1 MKNNKYII
9 LIPVY
14 NDWQSVFKLIED
26 IDLQINKESVDIL
39 IINDASTENFI
50 NNPKNLPKINSVKI
64 INLIKNGGHRKA
76 IATGLKYCQ
85 ENLGYDYIIPMDGD
99 GEDRPEELKEFF
111 EKVEKTQ
118 PEVITA
124 IRIKRSENF
133 LFKFFYLIH
142 KIFTHL
148 ITGKLIKFGN
158 YTCLSKNAVSKIL
171 SDGSVWL
178 SFSGAVTKHFSA
190 YSTINSI
197 RGKRY
202 FGPSKMTIF
211 SLILHSLRISTVFRE
226 NIFIRVV
233 IFILSFGLL
242 AYYSSSYFLIISL
255 AGWVFLF
262 FIICLALD
270 DDVKKL
276 NNCLNNIKSLSD
288 IYSR

>member
-1 MKNNKYII
+1 MKKYII
-9 LIPVY
+9 LIPVF
-14 NDWQSVFKLIED
+14 NDWQSVFKLIEN
-26 IDLQINKESVDIL
+26 IDLQINNETIDI
-39 IINDASTENFI
+39 IIVNDASTESFD
-50 NNPKNLPKINSVKI
+50 NNQKQFSKINSVKI

-85 ENLGYDYIIPMDGD
+85 ENLEYDYIIPMDGD
-99 GEDRPEELKEFF
+99 GEDRPEELKDFF
-111 EKVEKTQ
+111 NQVQETQ

-124 IRIKRSENF
+124 TRIKRSESF
-133 LFKFFYLIH
+133 LFKFLYSMH

-158 YTCLSKNAVSKIL
+158 YTCLSKNAVSKLL

-178 SFSGAVTKHFSA
+178 SYSGAVTKHFPQFS
-190 YSTINSI
+190 IIQSI

-202 FGPSKMTIF
+202 FGPSKMSI
-211 SLILHSLRISTVFRE
+211 LALLLHSFRISTVFRE

-233 IFILSFGLL
+233 IVILIFGLL
-242 AYYSSSYFLIISL
+242 AYYSSAYFLIPSL

-270 DDVKKL
+270 DDIKKL

-288 IYSR
+288 IYNR

>member
-1 MKNNKYII
+1 MKKYII
-9 LIPVY
+9 LIPVF
-14 NDWQSVFKLIED
+14 NDWQSVFKLIEN
-26 IDLQINKESVDIL
+26 IDLQINNQTIDIV
-39 IINDASTENFI
+39 IVNDASTESFD
-50 NNPKNLPKINSVKI
+50 NNQKQFSKINSVKI

-85 ENLGYDYIIPMDGD
+85 ENLEYDYIIPMDGD
-99 GEDRPEELKEFF
+99 GEDRPEELKDFF
-111 EKVEKTQ
+111 NQVQETQ

-124 IRIKRSENF
+124 TRVKRSEGF
-133 LFKFFYLIH
+133 LFKFLYSIH

-158 YTCLSKNAVSKIL
+158 YTCLSKNAVSKLL

-178 SFSGAVTKHFSA
+178 SFSGAVTKHFTQF
-190 YSTINSI
+190 STIQSI
-197 RGKRY
+197 RGERY
-202 FGPSKMTIF
+202 FGPSKMSI
-211 SLILHSLRISTVFRE
+211 LALLLHSFRISTVFRE

-233 IFILSFGLL
+233 IVILIFGLL
-242 AYYSSSYFLIISL
+242 AYYSSAYFLIPSL
-255 AGWVFLF
+255 AGWIFLF

-270 DDVKKL
+270 DDIKKL

>member
-1 MKNNKYII
+1 MKKYII
-9 LIPVY
+9 LIPVF
-14 NDWQSVFKLIED
+14 NDWQSVFKLIEN
-26 IDLQINKESVDIL
+26 IDLQINNETINIVIV
-39 IINDASTENFI
+39 NDASTESFDDNQKKFS
-50 NNPKNLPKINSVKI
+50 KINSVKI

-85 ENLGYDYIIPMDGD
+85 ENLEYDYIIPMDGD
-99 GEDRPEELKEFF
+99 GEDRPEELKDFF
-111 EKVEKTQ
+111 KQAQETQ

-124 IRIKRSENF
+124 TRIKRSESF
-133 LFKFFYLIH
+133 LFKFLYSMH

-148 ITGKLIKFGN
+148 ITGKLIRFGN
-158 YTCLSKNAVSKIL
+158 YTCLSKNAVSKLL

-178 SFSGAVTKHFSA
+178 SYSGAVTKHFPQF
-190 YSTINSI
+190 STIQSI
-197 RGKRY
+197 RGERY
-202 FGPSKMTIF
+202 FGPSKMSI
-211 SLILHSLRISTVFRE
+211 LALLLHSFRISTVFRE

-233 IFILSFGLL
+233 IVILIFGLL
-242 AYYSSSYFLIISL
+242 AYYSSAYFLIPSL

-270 DDVKKL
+270 DDIKKL

>member
-1 MKNNKYII
+1 MKKYII
-9 LIPVY
+9 LIPVF
-14 NDWQSVFKLIED
+14 NDWQSVFKLIEN
-26 IDLQINKESVDIL
+26 IDLQIRDETIDV
-39 IINDASTENFI
+39 IIVNDASTESFD
-50 NNPKNLPKINSVKI
+50 NNQKQFSKINSIKI

-85 ENLGYDYIIPMDGD
+85 ENLDYDYIIPMDGD
-99 GEDRPEELKEFF
+99 GEDRPEELKDFFNQVQEF
-111 EKVEKTQ
+111 Q

-124 IRIKRSENF
+124 NRVKRSEGF
-133 LFKFFYLIH
+133 LFKFLYSMH
-142 KIFTHL
+142 KIFTNL

-158 YTCLSKNAVSKIL
+158 YTCLSKSAVSKLL

-178 SFSGAVTKHFSA
+178 SYSGAVTKHFPQFSF
-190 YSTINSI
+190 IQSI
-197 RGKRY
+197 RGNRY
-202 FGPSKMTIF
+202 FGPSKMSIF
-211 SLILHSLRISTVFRE
+211 ALILHSLRISTVFRE

-233 IFILSFGLL
+233 IVILIFGLL
-242 AYYSSSYFLIISL
+242 AYYSSAYFLIPSL

-276 NNCLNNIKSLSD
+276 NNSLNNIKSLSD

>member
-1 MKNNKYII
+1 MI
-9 LIPVY
+9 LIPVF
-14 NDWQSVFKLIED
+14 NDWKSVFKLIENIDSYINNEIID
-26 IDLQINKESVDIL
+26 IV
-39 IINDASTENFI
+39 IINDASTESFD
-50 NNPKNLPKINSVKI
+50 NNQKQFSKINSVKI

-85 ENLGYDYIIPMDGD
+85 ENLDYDYIIPMDGD
-99 GEDRPEELKEFF
+99 GEDRPEELIDFF
-111 EKVEKTQ
+111 NQVHETQ

-124 IRIKRSENF
+124 TRVKRSEGF
-133 LFKFFYLIH
+133 VFKFLYSIH

-158 YTCLSKNAVSKIL
+158 YTCLSKSAVSKL
-171 SDGSVWL
+171 LTDGSVWL
-178 SFSGAVTKHFSA
+178 SYSGAVTKHFPQF
-190 YSTINSI
+190 STIQSI

-202 FGPSKMTIF
+202 FGPSKMSIF
-211 SLILHSLRISTVFRE
+211 ALILHSLRISTVFKE

-233 IFILSFGLL
+233 IIILIFGLL
-242 AYYSSSYFLIISL
+242 AYYSSAYFLIPSL

-270 DDVKKL
+270 DDIKKL

>member
-1 MKNNKYII
+1 MKKYII

-14 NDWQSVFKLIED
+14 NDWRSVFRLIENIDSHINNETMD
-26 IDLQINKESVDIL
+26 IVIV
-39 IINDASTENFI
+39 NDASTESFD
-50 NNPKNLPKINSVKI
+50 NNQKQFSKINSVKI

-85 ENLGYDYIIPMDGD
+85 ENLDYDYIIPMDGD
-99 GEDRPEELKEFF
+99 GEDRPEELKDFF
-111 EKVEKTQ
+111 NRVQEIQ

-124 IRIKRSENF
+124 TRVKRSEGF
-133 LFKFFYLIH
+133 LFKFLYSIH

-158 YTCLSKNAVSKIL
+158 YTCLSKNAVSKLL

-178 SFSGAVTKHFSA
+178 SYSGAITKHFPQF
-190 YSTINSI
+190 STIQSI
-197 RGKRY
+197 RGNRY
-202 FGPSKMTIF
+202 FGPSKMSIF
-211 SLILHSLRISTVFRE
+211 ALILHSLRISTVFRE

-233 IFILSFGLL
+233 IVILIFGLL
-242 AYYSSSYFLIISL
+242 AYYSSAYFLIPSL

-270 DDVKKL
+270 DDIKKL

-288 IYSR
+288 VYSR

>member
-1 MKNNKYII
+1 MIKYMI
-9 LIPVY
+9 LIPVF
-14 NDWQSVFKLIED
+14 NDWKSVFKLIENIDSYINNEIID
-26 IDLQINKESVDIL
+26 IV
-39 IINDASTENFI
+39 IINDASTESFD
-50 NNPKNLPKINSVKI
+50 NNQKQFSKINSVKI

-85 ENLGYDYIIPMDGD
+85 ENLDYDYIIPMDGD
-99 GEDRPEELKEFF
+99 GEDRPEELIDFF
-111 EKVEKTQ
+111 NQVHETQ

-124 IRIKRSENF
+124 TRVKRSEGF
-133 LFKFFYLIH
+133 VFKFLYSIH

-158 YTCLSKNAVSKIL
+158 YTCLSKSAVSKL
-171 SDGSVWL
+171 LTDGSVWL
-178 SFSGAVTKHFSA
+178 SYSGAVTKHFPQF
-190 YSTINSI
+190 STIQSI

-202 FGPSKMTIF
+202 FGPSKMSIF
-211 SLILHSLRISTVFRE
+211 ALILHSLRISTVFKE

-233 IFILSFGLL
+233 IIILIFGLL
-242 AYYSSSYFLIISL
+242 AYYSSAYFLIPSL

-270 DDVKKL
+270 DDIKKL

>member
-1 MKNNKYII
+1 MKKYII

-14 NDWQSVFKLIED
+14 NDWKSVFKLID
-26 IDLQINKESVDIL
+26 NIDLQVNNETIDIV
-39 IINDASTENFI
+39 IVNDASTESFD
-50 NNPKNLPKINSVKI
+50 NNQKQFSKINSVKI

-85 ENLGYDYIIPMDGD
+85 ENLKYDYIIPMDGD
-99 GEDRPEELKEFF
+99 GEDKPEELKDFF
-111 EKVEKTQ
+111 NQVQETQ

-124 IRIKRSENF
+124 TRVKRSEGF
-133 LFKFFYLIH
+133 LFKFLYSMH

-158 YTCLSKNAVSKIL
+158 YTCLSKSAVSKLL

-178 SFSGAVTKHFSA
+178 SYSGAVTKHFPQFS
-190 YSTINSI
+190 IIQSI
-197 RGKRY
+197 RGERY
-202 FGPSKMTIF
+202 FGPSKMSILG
-211 SLILHSLRISTVFRE
+211 LILHSLRISTVFRE

-233 IFILSFGLL
+233 IVILIFGLL
-242 AYYSSSYFLIISL
+242 AYYSSVYFLIPSL

-270 DDVKKL
+270 DDIKKL

>member
-1 MKNNKYII
+1 MKKYII
-9 LIPVY
+9 LIPVF
-14 NDWQSVFKLIED
+14 NDWQSVFKLIEN
-26 IDLQINKESVDIL
+26 IDLQINNETINIVIV
-39 IINDASTENFI
+39 NDASTESFDDNQKKFS
-50 NNPKNLPKINSVKI
+50 KINSVKI

-85 ENLGYDYIIPMDGD
+85 ENLEYDYIIPMDGD
-99 GEDRPEELKEFF
+99 GEDRPEELKDFF
-111 EKVEKTQ
+111 NQVQETQ

-124 IRIKRSENF
+124 TRVKRSESS
-133 LFKFFYLIH
+133 LFKFLYSMH

-158 YTCLSKNAVSKIL
+158 YTCLSKSAVSKLL

-178 SFSGAVTKHFSA
+178 SYSGAVTKHFPQF
-190 YSTINSI
+190 STIQSI
-197 RGKRY
+197 RGERY
-202 FGPSKMTIF
+202 FGPSKMSILG
-211 SLILHSLRISTVFRE
+211 LILHSFRISTVFRE

-233 IFILSFGLL
+233 IVILIFGLL
-242 AYYSSSYFLIISL
+242 AYYSSAYFLIPSL

-270 DDVKKL
+270 DDIKKL

-288 IYSR
+288 VYSR

>member
-1 MKNNKYII
+1 MKKYII
-9 LIPVY
+9 LIPVF
-14 NDWQSVFKLIED
+14 NDWQSVFKLIEN
-26 IDLQINKESVDIL
+26 IDLQINNETINIVIV
-39 IINDASTENFI
+39 NDASTESFDDNQKKFS
-50 NNPKNLPKINSVKI
+50 KINSVKI

-85 ENLGYDYIIPMDGD
+85 ENLEYDYIIPMDGD
-99 GEDRPEELKEFF
+99 GEDRPEELKDFF
-111 EKVEKTQ
+111 NQVQETQ

-124 IRIKRSENF
+124 TRVKRSEGF
-133 LFKFFYLIH
+133 LFKFLYSMH

-148 ITGKLIKFGN
+148 ITGKLIRFGN
-158 YTCLSKNAVSKIL
+158 YTCLSKNAVSKLL

-178 SFSGAVTKHFSA
+178 SYSGAVTKHFPQF
-190 YSTINSI
+190 STIQSI
-197 RGKRY
+197 RGERY
-202 FGPSKMTIF
+202 FGPSKMSI
-211 SLILHSLRISTVFRE
+211 LALLLHSFRISTVFRE

-233 IFILSFGLL
+233 IVILIFGLL
-242 AYYSSSYFLIISL
+242 AYYSSAYFLIPSL

-270 DDVKKL
+270 DDIKKL

>member
-1 MKNNKYII
+1 MKKYII

-14 NDWQSVFKLIED
+14 NDWNSVFKLID
-26 IDLQINKESVDIL
+26 NIDLQINNENIEV
-39 IINDASTENFI
+39 IIVNDASTESFD
-50 NNPKNLPKINSVKI
+50 NNQKQFSKINSVKI

-85 ENLGYDYIIPMDGD
+85 ENLDYDYIIPMDGD
-99 GEDRPEELKEFF
+99 GEDRPEELIDFF
-111 EKVEKTQ
+111 NQVHETQ

-124 IRIKRSENF
+124 TRVKRSEGF
-133 LFKFFYLIH
+133 VFKFLYSIH

-158 YTCLSKNAVSKIL
+158 YTCLSKSAVSKL
-171 SDGSVWL
+171 LTDGSVWL
-178 SFSGAVTKHFSA
+178 SYSGAVTKHFPQF
-190 YSTINSI
+190 STIQSI

-202 FGPSKMTIF
+202 FGPSKMSIF
-211 SLILHSLRISTVFRE
+211 ALILHSLRISTVFKE

-233 IFILSFGLL
+233 IIILIFGLL
-242 AYYSSSYFLIISL
+242 AYYSSAYFLIPSL
-255 AGWVFLF
+255 AGWIFLF

-270 DDVKKL
+270 DDIKKL

>member
-1 MKNNKYII
+1 MKKYII
-9 LIPVY
+9 LIPVF
-14 NDWQSVFKLIED
+14 NDWQSVFKLIEN
-26 IDLQINKESVDIL
+26 IDLQINNEIIDI
-39 IINDASTENFI
+39 IIVNDASTESFD
-50 NNPKNLPKINSVKI
+50 NNQKKFSKINSVKI

-85 ENLGYDYIIPMDGD
+85 ENLDYDYIIPMDGD
-99 GEDRPEELKEFF
+99 GEDRPEELKDFF
-111 EKVEKTQ
+111 KQAQETQ

-124 IRIKRSENF
+124 TRIKRSESF
-133 LFKFFYLIH
+133 LFKFLYSMH

-158 YTCLSKNAVSKIL
+158 YTCLSKNAVSKLL

-178 SFSGAVTKHFSA
+178 SYSGAVTKHFPQF
-190 YSTINSI
+190 STIQSI
-197 RGKRY
+197 RGERY
-202 FGPSKMTIF
+202 FGPSKMSI
-211 SLILHSLRISTVFRE
+211 LALLLHSFRISTVFRE

-233 IFILSFGLL
+233 IVILIFGLL
-242 AYYSSSYFLIISL
+242 AYYSSAYFLIPSL

-270 DDVKKL
+270 DDIKKL

-288 IYSR
+288 VYSR

>member
-1 MKNNKYII
+1 MKKYII
-9 LIPVY
+9 LIPVF
-14 NDWQSVFKLIED
+14 NDWQSVFKLIEN
-26 IDLQINKESVDIL
+26 IDLQINNETIDI
-39 IINDASTENFI
+39 IIVNDASTESFD
-50 NNPKNLPKINSVKI
+50 NNQKKFSKINSIKI

-85 ENLGYDYIIPMDGD
+85 ENLEYDYIIPMDGD
-99 GEDRPEELKEFF
+99 GEDRPEELKDFF
-111 EKVEKTQ
+111 NQVQETQ

-124 IRIKRSENF
+124 TRIKRSESF
-133 LFKFFYLIH
+133 LFKFLYSMH

-158 YTCLSKNAVSKIL
+158 YTCLSKNAVSKLL

-178 SFSGAVTKHFSA
+178 SYSGAVTKHFPQF
-190 YSTINSI
+190 STIQSI
-197 RGKRY
+197 RGERY
-202 FGPSKMTIF
+202 FGPSKMSI
-211 SLILHSLRISTVFRE
+211 LALLLHSFRISTVFRE

-233 IFILSFGLL
+233 IVILIFGLL
-242 AYYSSSYFLIISL
+242 AYYSSAYFLIPSL

-270 DDVKKL
+270 DDIKKL

-288 IYSR
+288 VYSR

>member
-1 MKNNKYII
+1 MKKYII
-9 LIPVY
+9 LIPVF
-14 NDWQSVFKLIED
+14 NDWQSVFKLIEN
-26 IDLQINKESVDIL
+26 IDLQINNEIIDI
-39 IINDASTENFI
+39 IIVNDASTESFD
-50 NNPKNLPKINSVKI
+50 NNQKKFSKINSVKI

-85 ENLGYDYIIPMDGD
+85 ENLEYDYIIPMDGD
-99 GEDRPEELKEFF
+99 GEDRPEELKDFF
-111 EKVEKTQ
+111 KQAQETQ

-124 IRIKRSENF
+124 TRIKRSESF
-133 LFKFFYLIH
+133 LFKFLYSMH

-158 YTCLSKNAVSKIL
+158 YTCLSKNAVSKLL

-178 SFSGAVTKHFSA
+178 SYSGAVTKHFPQF
-190 YSTINSI
+190 STIQSI
-197 RGKRY
+197 RGERY
-202 FGPSKMTIF
+202 FGPSKMSI
-211 SLILHSLRISTVFRE
+211 LALLLHSFRISTVFRE

-233 IFILSFGLL
+233 IVILIFGLL
-242 AYYSSSYFLIISL
+242 AYYSSAYFLIPSL

-270 DDVKKL
+270 DDIKKL

-288 IYSR
+288 VYSR

>member
-1 MKNNKYII
+1 MKKYII
-9 LIPVY
+9 LIPVF
-14 NDWQSVFKLIED
+14 NDWQSVFKLIEN
-26 IDLQINKESVDIL
+26 IDLQINNETIDI
-39 IINDASTENFI
+39 IIVNDASTESFD
-50 NNPKNLPKINSVKI
+50 NNQKQFSKINSVKI

-76 IATGLKYCQ
+76 IAIGLKYCQ
-85 ENLGYDYIIPMDGD
+85 ENLEYDYIIPMDGD
-99 GEDRPEELKEFF
+99 GEDRPEELKDFF
-111 EKVEKTQ
+111 NQVQETQ

-124 IRIKRSENF
+124 TRVKRSESS
-133 LFKFFYLIH
+133 LFKFLYSMH

-158 YTCLSKNAVSKIL
+158 YTCLSKSAVSKLL

-178 SFSGAVTKHFSA
+178 SYSGAVTKHFPQFS
-190 YSTINSI
+190 IIQSI
-197 RGKRY
+197 RGERY
-202 FGPSKMTIF
+202 FGPSKMSILG
-211 SLILHSLRISTVFRE
+211 LILHSFRISTVFRE

-233 IFILSFGLL
+233 IVILIFGLL
-242 AYYSSSYFLIISL
+242 AYYSSAYFLIPSL

-270 DDVKKL
+270 DDIKKL

>member
-1 MKNNKYII
+1 MKKYII
-9 LIPVY
+9 LIPVF
-14 NDWQSVFKLIED
+14 NDWQSVFKLIEN
-26 IDLQINKESVDIL
+26 IDLQINNETIDI
-39 IINDASTENFI
+39 IIVNDASTESFD
-50 NNPKNLPKINSVKI
+50 NNQKKFSKINSVKI

-85 ENLGYDYIIPMDGD
+85 ENLEYDYIIPMDGD
-99 GEDRPEELKEFF
+99 GEDRPEELKDFF
-111 EKVEKTQ
+111 KQAQETQ

-124 IRIKRSENF
+124 TRIKRSESF
-133 LFKFFYLIH
+133 LFKFLYSMH

-158 YTCLSKNAVSKIL
+158 YTCLSKNAVSKLL

-178 SFSGAVTKHFSA
+178 SYSGAVTKHFPQF
-190 YSTINSI
+190 STIQSI
-197 RGKRY
+197 RGERY
-202 FGPSKMTIF
+202 FGPSKMSI
-211 SLILHSLRISTVFRE
+211 LALLLHSFRISTVFRE

-233 IFILSFGLL
+233 IVILIFGLL
-242 AYYSSSYFLIISL
+242 AYYSSAYFLIPSL

-270 DDVKKL
+270 DDIKKL

-288 IYSR
+288 VYSR

>member
-1 MKNNKYII
+1 MKKYII

-14 NDWQSVFKLIED
+14 NDWESVFKLIEN
-26 IDLQINKESVDIL
+26 IDLQINNETVNVVIV
-39 IINDASTENFI
+39 NDASTESFD
-50 NNPKNLPKINSVKI
+50 NNQKQFSKINSVKI

-85 ENLGYDYIIPMDGD
+85 ENLEYDYIIPMDGD
-99 GEDRPEELKEFF
+99 GEDRPEELKDFF
-111 EKVEKTQ
+111 NQVQETQ

-124 IRIKRSENF
+124 TRVKRSEGF
-133 LFKFFYLIH
+133 LFKFLYSMH

-158 YTCLSKNAVSKIL
+158 YTCLSKNAVSKLL

-178 SFSGAVTKHFSA
+178 SYSGAVTKHFPQF
-190 YSTINSI
+190 STIQSI

-202 FGPSKMTIF
+202 FGPSKMSIF
-211 SLILHSLRISTVFRE
+211 ALILHSLRISTVFKE

-233 IFILSFGLL
+233 IIILIFGLL
-242 AYYSSSYFLIISL
+242 AYYSSAYFLIPSL

-270 DDVKKL
+270 DDIKKL

>member
-1 MKNNKYII
+1 MKKYII
-9 LIPVY
+9 LIPVF
-14 NDWQSVFKLIED
+14 NDWQSVFKLIEN
-26 IDLQINKESVDIL
+26 IDLQINNETIDI
-39 IINDASTENFI
+39 IIVNDASTESFD
-50 NNPKNLPKINSVKI
+50 NNQKKFSKINSVKI

-85 ENLGYDYIIPMDGD
+85 ENLEYDYIIPMDGD
-99 GEDRPEELKEFF
+99 GEDRPEELKDFF
-111 EKVEKTQ
+111 NQVQETQ

-124 IRIKRSENF
+124 TRIKRSESF
-133 LFKFFYLIH
+133 LFKFLYSMH

-158 YTCLSKNAVSKIL
+158 YTCLSKNAVSKLL

-178 SFSGAVTKHFSA
+178 SYSGAVTKHFLQF
-190 YSTINSI
+190 STIQSI
-197 RGKRY
+197 RGERY
-202 FGPSKMTIF
+202 FGPSKMSILA
-211 SLILHSLRISTVFRE
+211 LILHSFRISTVFRE

-233 IFILSFGLL
+233 IVILIFGLL
-242 AYYSSSYFLIISL
+242 AYYSSAYFLIPSL

-270 DDVKKL
+270 DDIKKL

-288 IYSR
+288 VYSR

>member
-1 MKNNKYII
+1 MKKYII
-9 LIPVY
+9 LIPVF
-14 NDWQSVFKLIED
+14 NDWQSVFKLIEN
-26 IDLQINKESVDIL
+26 IDLQINDETIDIV
-39 IINDASTENFI
+39 IVNDASTESFD
-50 NNPKNLPKINSVKI
+50 NNQKQFLKINSVKI

-85 ENLGYDYIIPMDGD
+85 ENLDYDYIIPMDGD
-99 GEDRPEELKEFF
+99 GEDRPEELKGFF
-111 EKVEKTQ
+111 SQVQETQ

-124 IRIKRSENF
+124 TRVKRSEGF
-133 LFKFFYLIH
+133 LFKFLYSMH

-158 YTCLSKNAVSKIL
+158 YACLSKSAVSKLL

-178 SFSGAVTKHFSA
+178 SYSGAVTKHFPQF
-190 YSTINSI
+190 STIQSI
-197 RGKRY
+197 RGERY
-202 FGPSKMTIF
+202 FGPSKMSILA
-211 SLILHSLRISTVFRE
+211 LILHSLRISTVFRE

-233 IFILSFGLL
+233 IVILTFGLL
-242 AYYSSSYFLIISL
+242 AYYSSAYFLIPSL

-270 DDVKKL
+270 DDIKKL

>member
-1 MKNNKYII
+1 KKYII
-9 LIPVY
+9 LIPVF
-14 NDWQSVFKLIED
+14 NDWQSVFKLIEN
-26 IDLQINKESVDIL
+26 IDLQINNETIDI
-39 IINDASTENFI
+39 IIVNDASTESFD
-50 NNPKNLPKINSVKI
+50 NNQKKFSKINSVKI

-85 ENLGYDYIIPMDGD
+85 ENLEYDYIIPMDGD
-99 GEDRPEELKEFF
+99 GEDRPEELKDFF
-111 EKVEKTQ
+111 NQVQETQ

-124 IRIKRSENF
+124 TRIKRSESF
-133 LFKFFYLIH
+133 LFKFLYSMH

-158 YTCLSKNAVSKIL
+158 YTCLSKNAVSKLL

-178 SFSGAVTKHFSA
+178 SYSGAVTKHFPQF
-190 YSTINSI
+190 STIQSI
-197 RGKRY
+197 RGERY
-202 FGPSKMTIF
+202 FGPSKMSILA
-211 SLILHSLRISTVFRE
+211 LILHSFRISTVFRE

-233 IFILSFGLL
+233 IVILIFGLL
-242 AYYSSSYFLIISL
+242 AYYSSAYFLIPSL

-270 DDVKKL
+270 DDIKKL

-288 IYSR
+288 VYSR

>member
-1 MKNNKYII
+1 MKKYII
-9 LIPVY
+9 LIPVF
-14 NDWQSVFKLIED
+14 NDWQSVFKLIEN
-26 IDLQINKESVDIL
+26 IDLQINNETINIVIV
-39 IINDASTENFI
+39 NDASTESFDDNQKKFS
-50 NNPKNLPKINSVKI
+50 KINSVKI

-85 ENLGYDYIIPMDGD
+85 ENLEYDYIIPMDGD
-99 GEDRPEELKEFF
+99 GEDRPEELKDFF
-111 EKVEKTQ
+111 KQAQETQ

-124 IRIKRSENF
+124 TRIKRSESF
-133 LFKFFYLIH
+133 LFKFLYSMH

-158 YTCLSKNAVSKIL
+158 YTCLSKNAVSKLL

-178 SFSGAVTKHFSA
+178 SYSGAVTKHFPQF
-190 YSTINSI
+190 STIQSI
-197 RGKRY
+197 RGERY
-202 FGPSKMTIF
+202 FGPSKMSI
-211 SLILHSLRISTVFRE
+211 LALLLHSFRISTVFRE

-233 IFILSFGLL
+233 IVILIFGLL
-242 AYYSSSYFLIISL
+242 AYYSSAYFLIPSL

-270 DDVKKL
+270 DDIKKL

>member
-1 MKNNKYII
+1 NQK
-9 LIPVY
+9 
-14 NDWQSVFKLIED
+14 QFS
-26 IDLQINKESVDIL
+26 
-39 IINDASTENFI
+39 
-50 NNPKNLPKINSVKI
+50 KINSVKI

-85 ENLGYDYIIPMDGD
+85 ENLEYDYIIPMDGD
-99 GEDRPEELKEFF
+99 GEDRPEELKDFF
-111 EKVEKTQ
+111 NQVQETQ

-124 IRIKRSENF
+124 TRIKRSESF
-133 LFKFFYLIH
+133 LFKFLYSMH

-158 YTCLSKNAVSKIL
+158 YTCLSKNAVSKLL

-178 SFSGAVTKHFSA
+178 SYSGAVTKHFPQF
-190 YSTINSI
+190 STIQSI
-197 RGKRY
+197 RGERY
-202 FGPSKMTIF
+202 FGPSKMSI
-211 SLILHSLRISTVFRE
+211 LALLLHSFRISTVFRE

-233 IFILSFGLL
+233 IVILIFGLL
-242 AYYSSSYFLIISL
+242 AYYSSAYFLIPSL

-270 DDVKKL
+270 DDIKKL